1 MRAAS
6 AATDEQIWQ
15 LPLEKAYRKQLDS
28 NVADM
33 RNIGGPPGGAITA
46 ALFLNEFVSDVP
58 WAHLDIAGP
67 MAADADDGWLSKG
80 ATGFGT
86 RLLIELATGFT
97 K

>member
-1 MRAAS
+1 
-6 AATDEQIWQ
+6 
-15 LPLEKAYRKQLDS
+15 LEKAYRKQLDS

-46 ALFLNEFVSDVP
+46 ALFLHEFVAEVP

-67 MAADADDGWLSKG
+67 MAVDGDDGWLSKG
-80 ATGFGT
+80 ASGFGA
-86 RLLIELATGFT
+86 RLLIEFATNFV